1 LDHCER
7 HFIKTLVDCSPATSA
22 QTILGPGDDG
32 AILEGGMTIT
42 VDALVEGVHFDGRSS
57 PSDVGWKAVAV
68 SVSDLAAMGANP
80 QWMVLSMSLPLEV
93 GKHWV
98 ENFSVGLSE
107 ALRAYGVDLV
117 GGDTTRSS
125 GPVMLSITMGGSLV
139 HKPMLRGGGQPGD
152 LLCVTGHLGLAGAGY
167 SLDNPPAA
175 ALAALRRPTP
185 PLQFALALCTLDGVH
200 GAMDISDGL
209 ATDLPRLCR
218 ASGTGAVVDPAQ
230 IPYHPAIAKLPAR
243 RDYALAAGDDYQLL
257 IALAPEAKEEAAR
270 LATAHDTLLSAI
282 GRLTEPGQVRLVDG
296 PWPRPGFQH
305 FPTALDV

>member
-1 LDHCER
+1 
-7 HFIKTLVDCSPATSA
+7 
-22 QTILGPGDDG
+22 
-32 AILEGGMTIT
+32 
-42 VDALVEGVHFDGRSS
+42 
-57 PSDVGWKAVAV
+57 
-68 SVSDLAAMGANP
+68 
-80 QWMVLSMSLPLEV
+80 
-93 GKHWV
+93 
-98 ENFSVGLSE
+98 
-107 ALRAYGVDLV
+107 
-117 GGDTTRSS
+117 
-125 GPVMLSITMGGSLV
+125 
-139 HKPMLRGGGQPGD
+139 
-152 LLCVTGHLGLAGAGY
+152 
-167 SLDNPPAA
+167 
-175 ALAALRRPTP
+175 
-185 PLQFALALCTLDGVH
+185 
-200 GAMDISDGL
+200 MDISDGL